1 MLGAS
6 RPHRRFGGD
15 WERHGRKMND
25 VGRRF
30 FEPKHGG
37 ESMAVTEC
45 RSCGAEIRGE
55 GLPPSF
61 GGYNVYCV
69 TCGAQFR
76 VD

>member
-1 MLGAS
+1 MF
-6 RPHRRFGGD
+6 RR
-15 WERHGRKMND
+15 N
-25 VGRRF
+25 
-30 FEPKHGG
+30 
-37 ESMAVTEC
+37 MAVTEC